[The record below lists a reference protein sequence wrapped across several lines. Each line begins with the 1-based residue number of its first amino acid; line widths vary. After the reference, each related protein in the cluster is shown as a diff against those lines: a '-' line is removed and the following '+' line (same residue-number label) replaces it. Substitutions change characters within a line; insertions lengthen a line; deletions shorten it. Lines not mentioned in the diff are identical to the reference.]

1 MNEETAKLS
10 ERHFDRGDARASAR
24 CAKPQ
29 WDGLSWYS
37 PGSPHPRP
45 NQTNDPDQSVIGRT
59 QRHTADRGRHA
70 QRRSGMEH
78 ARRSEADPMSPGRV
92 PTERGLVFHTS
103 GSAPTPKH
111 AAEQRSAA
119 FSTSS
124 AACCRPKKQFFPQG
138 GMPGRRQKDVQKQ
151 YGISHRRW
159 NAYMKALHGN
169 GSESDGWNSD
179 VEREVSRE
187 TEEMRGEPQL
197 QPESL
202 PSLRARAEQVAALC
216 EQSIASGQPVS
227 RAQISALPAPGAADK
242 ACSECS
248 NTNPNPARV
257 HWMTKCEH
265 HGPPTISSP
274 APCVWEWV
282 LN

>member
-1 MNEETAKLS
+1 MPTDTS
-10 ERHFDRGDARASAR
+10 RDQHIVASASE
-24 CAKPQ
+24 A
-29 WDGLSWYS
+29 
-37 PGSPHPRP
+37 
-45 NQTNDPDQSVIGRT
+45 
-59 QRHTADRGRHA
+59 HTRHA
-70 QRRSGMEH
+70 HLEPDS
-78 ARRSEADPMSPGRV
+78 ARQDTDR
-92 PTERGLVFHTS
+92 L
-103 GSAPTPKH
+103 APLLYQPL
-111 AAEQRSAA
+111 
-119 FSTSS
+119 TSS

-248 NTNPNPARV
+248 NTNPNPN
-257 HWMTKCEH
+257 
-265 HGPPTISSP
+265 PSSSP
-274 APCVWEWV
+274 GPDPDHSKRRKDTEKTKPAWYKIGCPFGHRSALTKTTGGGGTGV
-282 LN
+282 LSRRSYTGVVYV